1 MDSKLIAFI
10 LYRYPLGISTMI
22 INSIKLFCEKGCHVD
37 IYINRDSLESAPI
50 DFKNDHVSFFVY
62 DERRDMLAKAL
73 KYSTNKLAKLLSPLM
88 RIIPQDLRF
97 FVFFHDIFVLSRW
110 LRKKVNKYDYSYL
123 LPVEC
128 RSLLSV
134 SWYKKKKE
142 IIYYNMELLD
152 WSEKNPLYK
161 NKLELKKL
169 EYQMIQNLEQVAIT
183 SPLRAGHFSKI
194 NNFDIEKI
202 HVLPV
207 APMGEPIQKR
217 SKYFRDKFSIS
228 ENSKIVLYIG
238 NFEPWFMCL
247 EIIKTVQDW
256 PQDFV
261 LVMHTWNKSFL
272 ETQYYEKMVNSAK
285 GLPIYFSSDYIEYDE
300 LAAAISSADIGLMFY
315 EAIDA
320 NFTEILFS
328 SNKFGE
334 YLKAGLAVICSD
346 FPSLKDFVEENDVGI
361 AVPVHVLSRALEQ
374 IKDKLDIVKKNAHVC
389 YEEKIRFE
397 SHFERFFDQL
407 PLDV

>member
-1 MDSKLIAFI
+1 MSKQRVAFI
-10 LYRYPLGISTMI
+10 LYSYPLGISSMI
-22 INSIKLFCEKGCHVD
+22 INSIKLFVEKGCHVD
-37 IYINRDSLESAPI
+37 IYINKNSFKNAPI
-50 DFKNDHVSFFVY
+50 AFDKAQVRCVVYNDSHNLFMRGYQFFLSKF
-62 DERRDMLAKAL
+62 ERI
-73 KYSTNKLAKLLSPLM
+73 LSPFAKM
-88 RIIPQDLRF
+88 VPVNFRF
-97 FVFFHDIFVLSRW
+97 VVLFPDIFLFSQW
-110 LRKKVNKYDYSYL
+110 LRKQMKKYNYSYL
-123 LPVEC
+123 FPVEC

-134 SWYKKKKE
+134 CWYKKKKK

-161 NKLELKKL
+161 YKLELKKL
-169 EYQMIQNLEQVAIT
+169 EYQMIQNLEEVAIT

-207 APMGEPIQKR
+207 APIGEPIHKR
-217 SKYFRDKFSIS
+217 SSFFREKFGIP

-247 EIIKTVQDW
+247 EIIESVKDW
-256 PQDFV
+256 PQGFV

-272 ETQYYEKMVNSAK
+272 KTKYYGEMVNSAK

-320 NFTEILFS
+320 NFSEILFS

-334 YLKAGLAVICSD
+334 YLRAGLAIICSD
-346 FPSLKDFVEENDVGI
+346 FPSLKEFVEENGVGM
-361 AVPVHVLSRALEQ
+361 AVPVNELSFAVEQ
-374 IKDKLDIVKKNAHVC
+374 IGNKIDIMKKNAHLC

-397 SHFERFFDQL
+397 SFFARFYDQL
-407 PLDV
+407 FVDV